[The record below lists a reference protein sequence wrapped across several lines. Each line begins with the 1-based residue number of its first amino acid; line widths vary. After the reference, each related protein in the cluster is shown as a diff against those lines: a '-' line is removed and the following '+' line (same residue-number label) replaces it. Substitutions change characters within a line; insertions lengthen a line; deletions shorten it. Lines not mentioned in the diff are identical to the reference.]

1 MKIIKNSIYVI
12 IWFLI
17 IYFLQSSFFQIFT
30 IAGVK
35 PNLFII
41 FIIFVSLN
49 TSKYYAMSIGI
60 VVGLLIDFIIGNNI
74 GQNAILYG
82 LLGYIISSIRVRIS
96 KESRIS
102 NILIIFISTLCLE
115 TVGYIAQILF
125 AGAIF
130 EISVFI
136 KIVLIEAVYN
146 GIILMII
153 YPLWKMLSKSEVY
166 NSQRA
171 ARYL

>member
-1 MKIIKNSIYVI
+1 MKIIKNVAYVT

-17 IYFLQSSFFQIFT
+17 IYFLQSSFFNAFT

-60 VVGLLIDFIIGNNI
+60 IIGLLIDFIIGNNI

-82 LLGYIISSIRVRIS
+82 LLGYIISSIRVSIS
-96 KESRIS
+96 KDSKIS

-115 TVGYIAQILF
+115 TVGYTAQILF
-125 AGAIF
+125 AGATF
-130 EISVFI
+130 EISAFV
-136 KIVLIEAVYN
+136 KIVLIEAAYN

-166 NSQRA
+166 NTERA
-171 ARYL
+171 TRYL